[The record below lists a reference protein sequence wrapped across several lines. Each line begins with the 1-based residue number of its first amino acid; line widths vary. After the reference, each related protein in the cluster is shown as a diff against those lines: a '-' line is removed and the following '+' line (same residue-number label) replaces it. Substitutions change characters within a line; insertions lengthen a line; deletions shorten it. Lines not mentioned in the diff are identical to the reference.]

1 MENDTPIVKAS
12 PFVVVREIILSEGK
26 YRSFQKNL
34 LEYAPFIA
42 ARTDLTGYNSQT
54 GCFRCLLVT
63 TRNRR
68 DGILVN
74 SEGSSYARYAAYVKD
89 KGALD
94 LTSVARDNLDLRSR
108 ER

>member
-42 ARTDLTGYNSQT
+42 ARTDLTGYNLQT

-74 SEGSSYARYAAYVKD
+74 SEGSSYARYAVYVKG

-94 LTSVARDNLDLRSR
+94 LTGVARDNLDLRSR